1 MQSDRYIERQNEQNK
16 KASAWCWLFWM
27 DKRSLA
33 DLFLFAQSADTSGT
47 HVFADQATVLHDFH
61 ALDIRFELPLGSP
74 FGMADIV
81 PELRDLATDFTL
93 CHRNAS
99 PDLFKQAPAMLP

>member
-1 MQSDRYIERQNEQNK
+1 MPVVRTVEAHNK
-16 KASAWCWLFWM
+16 KASANRWPFWRHKGLF
-27 DKRSLA
+27 A
-33 DLFLFAQSADTSGT
+33 DFFLFAQRADAFGT
-47 HVFADQATVLHDFH
+47 HVFADQATVLHDLH
-61 ALDIRFELPLGSP
+61 ALNIRSELPLGSP

-81 PELRDLATDFTL
+81 PKLRGFATDFTL